1 MRINGYFWLLAFTR
15 FTPVLCEAAS
25 STGGPQNTSR
35 KSRKFSNCK
44 LRKCQTFT
52 RQKANTGRLVYGV
65 HVFHTFL
72 TFRQKFQTAS
82 RNFTVP
88 ISPGGNGT
96 VNLGTRRWETVQD
109 PLCKKKK
116 EAKKP
121 MIVQQETRASPIN
134 MNSKKLFNYQWF
146 YDIPCG
152 TSLVLRLMKRIK
164 PR

>member
-1 MRINGYFWLLAFTR
+1 MRINGYSWLLGFTR

-35 KSRKFSNCK
+35 KSRKFSNRK

-52 RQKANTGRLVYGV
+52 RQKANTGRLVYGL

-82 RNFTVP
+82 RKFTVP
-88 ISPGGNGT
+88 ISPVGNGYCQPMST
-96 VNLGTRRWETVQD
+96 ARQLSLQQLLAEENTGNTSGHAEMGKTLKTVQD

-116 EAKKP
+116 Q
-121 MIVQQETRASPIN
+121 MIVQQETRA
-134 MNSKKLFNYQWF
+134 
-146 YDIPCG
+146 
-152 TSLVLRLMKRIK
+152 
-164 PR
+164 